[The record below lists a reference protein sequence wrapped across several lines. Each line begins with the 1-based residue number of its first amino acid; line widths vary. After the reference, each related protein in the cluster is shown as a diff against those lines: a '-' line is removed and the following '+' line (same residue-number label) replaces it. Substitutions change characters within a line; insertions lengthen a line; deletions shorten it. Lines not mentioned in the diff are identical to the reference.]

1 MLNMKTPR
9 STFPYVN
16 SKLSSISDVLGTLK
30 NLTGGKLMLDRKA
43 MIIIFVSVIW
53 DECKADYSQK
63 EAYPK
68 Y

>member
-1 MLNMKTPR
+1 MKTPR

-16 SKLSSISDVLGTLK
+16 SKLSSISYVLGTLK

-53 DECKADYSQK
+53 VECKADYSQK